1 MLDISKL
8 KKRSVK
14 SSMITF
20 VTNKPVPNEPAVNTL
35 APFKGVDGKN
45 YLIGYDKKL
54 YEVTN
59 CYAFAMGWQLPAYN
73 KYDDYVPGFLS
84 GKVYSEVLAEKLVRE
99 DLERVGRTVYEVV
112 YDIPKELPDGEGY
125 WIKFLQCPK
134 KGDLGAHFMR
144 KDKKSGRW
152 VHKMGWSLPPKIV
165 VRNLEVCD
173 KIDFVMRQYNLVG
186 LAREDVLNMVKP
198 YLSKEVYTGKML
210 VRSEVETDDS
220 ADYVSFTEADSLET
234 YKAMWAMRVS
244 EPKM

>member
-1 MLDISKL
+1 MLDILKL

-84 GKVYSEVLAEKLVRE
+84 GKVYSEVLAEKL
-99 DLERVGRTVYEVV
+99 EVV

-152 VHKMGWSLPPKIV
+152 VHKMGWSLPPKVV

-198 YLSKEVYTGKML
+198 YLSKEVYSGKML

-220 ADYVSFTEADSLET
+220 ADYVSFTEDDSLET